1 MEAEQRPT
9 IFDMHCH
16 IGFAPDP
23 SELAFSV
30 ATQKI
35 AALSATVLPGE
46 CRALSE
52 SLAAL
57 PHLHVGLGLHPWWV
71 ADGRATEGD
80 VRLFEDLAPGAAV
93 IGEIGLDFARDRGSG
108 PARARQIDALERALL
123 ACRKTP
129 AEDRSAVRKIITL
142 HAVRSADVVLDLLEQ
157 TGASKQCSCVFHWF
171 SGTSDELNRAIG
183 MGCWFSV
190 GTRMLASKRGRAYAR
205 AIPVSRLLLETD
217 LPAQAGDTLDPAEWR
232 RTLEE
237 TVSQLAAIRT
247 CDEDE
252 LAATMAKT
260 SAALLEK
267 R

>member
-1 MEAEQRPT
+1 MGAEQRPT

-23 SELAFSV
+23 SKLAHAA

-35 AALSATVLPGE
+35 AALSATVLPTE
-46 CRALSE
+46 YRTLRE
-52 SLAAL
+52 SLAAF
-57 PHLHVGLGLHPWWV
+57 PHLHAGLGLHPWWI
-71 ADGRATEGD
+71 ADGRAAEGD
-80 VRLFEDLAPGAAV
+80 VRLFENLAPDAPV

-142 HAVRSADVVLDLLEQ
+142 HAVRSADVVLDLLER
-157 TGASKQCSCVFHWF
+157 TGASEQCSCIFHWF

-205 AIPVSRLLLETD
+205 AIPTPRLLVETD
-217 LPAQAGDTLDPAEWR
+217 LPAQAGDVLDPAEWR
-232 RTLEE
+232 LTLEE
-237 TVSQLAAIRT
+237 TVTQLATIRS
-247 CDEDE
+247 CDAGE
-252 LAATMAKT
+252 LTATLSST
-260 SAALLEK
+260 SSMLLEK